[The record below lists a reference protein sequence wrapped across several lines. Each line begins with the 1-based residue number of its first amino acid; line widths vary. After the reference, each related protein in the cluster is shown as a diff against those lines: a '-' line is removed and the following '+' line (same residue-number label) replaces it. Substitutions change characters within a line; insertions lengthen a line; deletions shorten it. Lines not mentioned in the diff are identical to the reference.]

1 MSCYWNAIMKG
12 LDNKDF
18 KKLNIKNNITN
29 PRAFASLL
37 KENNKPPE
45 NIFVGGIKLSKKETE
60 EMFNAVKEYDI
71 DTTNSGYLCSISD
84 CFLSL
89 ICELFDLNIQH
100 TYCGINILYQNRS
113 NKNIKKTIM
122 ISSDKRHMQFDG
134 ISNDRNYCYLPQEIN
149 DEFNYIDND
158 NENGKLNIIN
168 IKKKNSK
175 ELEKRNVI
183 LQRINYSRFAK
194 FK

>member
-12 LDNKDF
+12 LDNNDL
-18 KKLNIKNNITN
+18 KKLNITNNIKN
-29 PRAFASLL
+29 PRAFASFL
-37 KENNKPPE
+37 KDNNRPVE
-45 NIFVGGIKLSKKETE
+45 NIFVGGIKLSKKEIE

-71 DTTNSGYLCSISD
+71 NTTNSGYLCSISD

-122 ISSDKRHMQFDG
+122 VSSDKGHMWFNG
-134 ISNDRNYCYLPQEIN
+134 ISNDKKYCALPQEIN
-149 DEFNYIDND
+149 NEFIYIDNNTKD
-158 NENGKLNIIN
+158 NKINIIN
-168 IKKKNSK
+168 ITKKTVTRPSNRG
-175 ELEKRNVI
+175 LHNMRF
-183 LQRINYSRFAK
+183 SRFSN